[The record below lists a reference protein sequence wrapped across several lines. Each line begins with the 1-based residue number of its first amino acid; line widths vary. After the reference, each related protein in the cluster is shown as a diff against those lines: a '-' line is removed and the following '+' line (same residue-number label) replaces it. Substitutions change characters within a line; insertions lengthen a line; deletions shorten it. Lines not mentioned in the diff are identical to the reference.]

1 MEQCENISIASVNS
15 VCTEPAYSTDD
26 CNVSEPQ
33 HIYKRLVYPLFL
45 VCRDLSV
52 FIHSREYLITVYC
65 TQEEE
70 VAGSP
75 MLCLQPDDRR
85 WALTGVGSWRIACSK
100 AGVERP
106 RLYDKI
112 SSNIAWIKSTI
123 K

>member
-1 MEQCENISIASVNS
+1 MERCENISIASINS

-26 CNVSEPQ
+26 CN
-33 HIYKRLVYPLFL
+33 
-45 VCRDLSV
+45 
-52 FIHSREYLITVYC
+52 
-65 TQEEE
+65 EEE

-100 AGVERP
+100 VGVERP

-123 K
+123 E

>member
-1 MEQCENISIASVNS
+1 MYIYTHLSFVSRTKVVNM
-15 VCTEPAYSTDD
+15 
-26 CNVSEPQ
+26 
-33 HIYKRLVYPLFL
+33 HGRK
-45 VCRDLSV
+45 
-52 FIHSREYLITVYC
+52 YLITVYC
-65 TQEEE
+65 PQEEE

-85 WALTGVGSWRIACSK
+85 WALTGVSSWRIACSK

-123 K
+123 E